1 MNELYRE
8 TYAKLP
14 ERERQALLVSLAER
28 HPGLELKRF
37 ARFDRFGRGTDT
49 AIYSLDGSEFVF
61 VPGDTVKLGWDSFAD
76 GFDEAT
82 KQDVDET
89 LGEFDIED
97 GEAWIGSL
105 MSPVRTVT
113 VPPMLAERKLREVG
127 WTKAP
132 PGDAATAERWKAQID
147 IFENSS
153 TSRLTIDKRL
163 RLDRSEGATVLSTYA
178 PVSYAEW
185 LQSLQTQGFSAPTE
199 DEWEYLCG
207 GGSRTLWRFGDS
219 FDYDMHL
226 KHFQA
231 PERKGEPYDLE
242 LPNEF
247 GLHIAYDPYQYEV
260 VDGAC
265 FLKGG
270 DGGSL
275 ICGGTGMAI
284 GYLPTAT
291 YYRQSYMGEAAEA
304 DYKADIGGDYTFY
317 RRIVRIRD

>member
-14 ERERQALLVSLAER
+14 EQERQRLLASLAER

-37 ARFDRFGRGTDT
+37 DRFERFDRGTDT
-49 AIYSLDGSEFVF
+49 AIYSLEGSEFVF
-61 VPGDTVKLGWDSFAD
+61 VPGDTVTLGWHSFAD
-76 GFDEAT
+76 GFDDTT

-89 LGEFDIED
+89 LGEFDIAD

-113 VPPMLAERKLREVG
+113 VPPMLVERKLREIG
-127 WTKAP
+127 WTKAQP
-132 PGDAATAERWKAQID
+132 DDRAIVERWKAVID
-147 IFENSS
+147 NFERTS
-153 TSRLTIDKRL
+153 TNRLTIDKRL
-163 RLDRSEGATVLSTYA
+163 RLDRSEGFTVLATYA
-178 PVSYAEW
+178 PVSYEQL
-185 LQSLQTQGFSAPTE
+185 LQGLRSEGFSLPTE

-219 FDYDMHL
+219 FDYGMHL
-226 KHFQA
+226 RHFQA

-247 GLHIAYDPYQYEV
+247 GLCIAYDPYKYEV
-260 VDGAC
+260 VDGAA

-304 DYKADIGGDYTFY
+304 DYKADIGGDYTLY
-317 RRIVRIRD
+317 RRIVRLG